1 MQDYIN
7 INININIIDYSEIPF
22 SNKSYHIETIQL
34 IFFAKQYRN
43 YKNMTVQNIRNWF
56 LILYEFLTQG
66 LSEQTII
73 YTKLKRAIIFCV
85 ILLYLQFTMKLFSN
99 SPYSKEN
106 KAIHFL
112 NGHLYFLI
120 GQHGELNTADLIL
133 TVKPCQT
140 RDVQSQ

>member
-7 INININIIDYSEIPF
+7 INININIDYSEIPF
-22 SNKSYHIETIQL
+22 SNNSYHIETIQL

-43 YKNMTVQNIRNWF
+43 YKNMTVENIRNWF
-56 LILYEFLTQG
+56 LILHEFLTRG

-73 YTKLKRAIIFCV
+73 HTKLKPTIIYFT

-106 KAIHFL
+106 KVIHFL
-112 NGHLYFLI
+112 IDHLYFLI
-120 GQHGELNTADLIL
+120 GQHGKLNTADLIL
-133 TVKPCQT
+133 TVKP
-140 RDVQSQ
+140 S